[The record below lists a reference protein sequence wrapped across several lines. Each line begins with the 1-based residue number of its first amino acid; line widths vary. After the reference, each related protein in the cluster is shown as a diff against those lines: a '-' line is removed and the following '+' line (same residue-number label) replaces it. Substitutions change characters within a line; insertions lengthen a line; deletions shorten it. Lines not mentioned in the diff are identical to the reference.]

1 MLRWSSSPPP
11 CEGEGLGERG
21 NRAAKRSG
29 HTITALSTHERLR
42 GHVPRQLPSSMAIP
56 LLLIVSHP
64 PGAGKTA
71 LAHRLATELELAL
84 TTKDD
89 IKEQCR

>member
-1 MLRWSSSPPP
+1 
-11 CEGEGLGERG
+11 
-21 NRAAKRSG
+21 
-29 HTITALSTHERLR
+29 
-42 GHVPRQLPSSMAIP
+42 MAIP